1 MWLSVVWFIDVITRK
16 TKQNAV
22 FVSISLDRLLRGILI
37 QFPKYST
44 VVIKSETID
53 SLRESIERTINVMK
67 LETPI
72 FCS

>member
-1 MWLSVVWFIDVITRK
+1 MWLSVVWFTDVISRK

-37 QFPKYST
+37 QFPKYTT
-44 VVIKSETID
+44 VVIKCKTID

-67 LETPI
+67 FEAPI
-72 FCS
+72 ICS